1 MRQAEGFFS
10 DFYATIF
17 LSPVNELM
25 TVIDRHSDSWNAVL
39 QDCSMMEIIYL
50 YINKNYKET
59 EAQNKVLLCTPTHM
73 NLYLCVQQIVR
84 AHPPPNG
91 DG

>member
-25 TVIDRHSDSWNAVL
+25 TVIDRHSYSWNTVL
-39 QDCSMMEIIYL
+39 QDCSMMEIIYF
-50 YINKNYKET
+50 YINKK
-59 EAQNKVLLCTPTHM
+59 
-73 NLYLCVQQIVR
+73 
-84 AHPPPNG
+84 
-91 DG
+91 